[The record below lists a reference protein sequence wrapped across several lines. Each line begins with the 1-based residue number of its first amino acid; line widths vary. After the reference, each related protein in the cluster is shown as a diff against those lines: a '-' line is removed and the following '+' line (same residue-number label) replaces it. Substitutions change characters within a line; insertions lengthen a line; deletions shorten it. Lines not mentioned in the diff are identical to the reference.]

1 MLDSALKVT
10 LYFFFQK
17 YGHVM
22 PREDEGEEAQF
33 LFDFIDIKVK

>member
-1 MLDSALKVT
+1 MLDSVLKVI

-33 LFDFIDIKVK
+33 WFYFNDT